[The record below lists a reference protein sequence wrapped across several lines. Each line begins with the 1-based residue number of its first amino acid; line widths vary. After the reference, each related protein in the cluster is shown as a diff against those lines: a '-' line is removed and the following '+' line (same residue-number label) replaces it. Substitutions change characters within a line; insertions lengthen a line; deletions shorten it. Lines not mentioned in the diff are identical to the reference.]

1 MNHLFKIPVIVFF
14 LISSTLCLTS
24 CKKKPTLPVV
34 TTANVTGITQT
45 TATTGGNVTS
55 DGGAEVT
62 ARGVCWGISHNPA
75 TGSSETSDGAG
86 TGTFTSSITG
96 LTANT
101 TYYVRAY
108 ATNSEG
114 TSYGNEVAFSSNPV
128 LLATIT
134 TMIVSSITTTS
145 AVSGGS
151 ISADGGG
158 TIFASGVCWS
168 TNQNPTTTDS
178 KTSDGSGT
186 GSFISNITGLTANTT
201 YYVRAYATNSAGTA
215 YGNQQYFTTVAG
227 IGAIIFNPNLS
238 YGTVS
243 DIDGN
248 NYKTIQIGTQIW
260 MAENL
265 KTTKLN
271 DGSAIHNVTDFS
283 TWDTLTTP
291 GYCWYNNDA
300 KTYKVAYGALYNGF
314 TVETGKL
321 CPSDWH
327 VPTNDE
333 WTTLETFLGGSDV
346 AGGKLKEIS
355 TVHWI
360 STNTDATNESGFTAL
375 PGAQRD
381 IQNDFGNN
389 LWIGTLGQWWSSTS
403 SEGWFLDIRE
413 LHPELNSISGS
424 NSSGIYINEGISVR
438 CLKNN

>member
-1 MNHLFKIPVIVFF
+1 
-14 LISSTLCLTS
+14 
-24 CKKKPTLPVV
+24 
-34 TTANVTGITQT
+34 
-45 TATTGGNVTS
+45 
-55 DGGAEVT
+55 
-62 ARGVCWGISHNPA
+62 
-75 TGSSETSDGAG
+75 
-86 TGTFTSSITG
+86 
-96 LTANT
+96 
-101 TYYVRAY
+101 
-108 ATNSEG
+108 
-114 TSYGNEVAFSSNPV
+114 
-128 LLATIT
+128 
-134 TMIVSSITTTS
+134 MIVSSITTTS